1 MKIIYFQEHCI
12 TPHPLNYRVNIFNTD
27 LDGHRLFLLVE
38 GKKLEEMLGAPLLQG
53 EHVNWKANSE
63 AYTWCGSS
71 STQTSAAGTW
81 KSRQQ
86 AHNARRGRCWEA
98 QQHTHPTTQQLL
110 TSFQDQGANNRIRL
124 MPYKLA
130 EHLQNRQISAST
142 AQITPTTPHFLSP
155 YRDFCNPNPSQ
166 RGTEAG
172 GRAQLQQTEPGGL
185 FKACFVNLK
194 AILSSW
200 SLTAA

>member
-63 AYTWCGSS
+63 AYTWCGGS
-71 STQTSAAGTW
+71 STQTCNAGTW

-86 AHNARRGRCWEA
+86 ARNARRGRCWEA
-98 QQHTHPTTQQLL
+98 QQRTHLTTQQLL

-130 EHLQNRQISAST
+130 EHLQEQTDISLHGTDHTHHT
-142 AQITPTTPHFLSP
+142 AFPEPLQRFLQSQSFP
-155 YRDFCNPNPSQ
+155 ARHGGWGKSSAPPN
-166 RGTEAG
+166 GAG
-172 GRAQLQQTEPGGL
+172 RIIQGL
-185 FKACFVNLK
+185 FC
-194 AILSSW
+194 
-200 SLTAA
+200 